1 MKKGLGVRLVL
12 IAVAAG
18 ILLAGGV
25 LLSTRL
31 HPYAYAGN
39 SLAKPLPAYD
49 FSLTGSDQ
57 KLYHLSDLH
66 GKLVLL
72 FFGYTSCPDECPTTT
87 AILESVLDQLGSR
100 AGEVQ
105 VVMVTVDPQK
115 DSPQVL
121 QAYFTK
127 FGGRILGLT
136 GDLGTI
142 TQTAKQYGV
151 FFQKQTAAD
160 GTYSIQHTLLLELI
174 DRQGNIRVIYPYNT
188 PVESISADVAYMLN
202 Q

>member
-1 MKKGLGVRLVL
+1 MKKSSGARL
-12 IAVAAG
+12 IFITAAAG
-18 ILLAGGV
+18 VLLAGAV

-31 HPYAYAGN
+31 RPHTYAGN
-39 SLAKPLPAYD
+39 PLATPLPAYD
-49 FSLTGSDQ
+49 FSLIGSDQ
-57 KLYHLSDLH
+57 KLHHLSDLH
-66 GKLVLL
+66 GRLVLL

-87 AILESVLDQLGSR
+87 AILEGVLDQLGSR

-105 VVMVTVDPQK
+105 VVMITVDPHK

-121 QAYFTK
+121 QAYFAK

-142 TQTAKQYGV
+142 TQTAKQYGI
-151 FFQKQTAAD
+151 FFQKQAAAN
-160 GTYSIQHTLLLELI
+160 GTYSVQHTLLLELI

-188 PVESISADVAYMLN
+188 PAESITADVAYMLN

>member
-1 MKKGLGVRLVL
+1 MKKGSGTRL
-12 IAVAAG
+12 IFFGVAA
-18 ILLAGGV
+18 AV
-25 LLSTRL
+25 LLTGAVIFSNRL
-31 HPYAYAGN
+31 RPHAYAG
-39 SLAKPLPAYD
+39 SPLATPLPAYD

-57 KLYHLSDLH
+57 KLYHLSDLR

-72 FFGYTSCPDECPTTT
+72 FFGYTSCPDECPTTA

-100 AGEVQ
+100 TGEVQ
-105 VVMVTVDPQK
+105 VVMITVDPQK
-115 DSPQVL
+115 DTPQVL
-121 QAYFTK
+121 QAYFAK

-136 GDLGTI
+136 GDLATI

-151 FFQKQTAAD
+151 FFQKQAAAD
-160 GTYSIQHTLLLELI
+160 GTYSVQHTLLLELI

-188 PVESISADVAYMLN
+188 PAASITADVAYMLN

>member
-1 MKKGLGVRLVL
+1 MKKTLGARLIF
-12 IAVAAG
+12 IAAAAG
-18 ILLAGGV
+18 VLLAGAV
-25 LLSTRL
+25 LLSNRL
-31 HPYAYAGN
+31 RPHAYAGN
-39 SLAKPLPAYD
+39 ALATPMPAYD

-57 KLYHLSDLH
+57 KVYHLSDLR

-72 FFGYTSCPDECPTTT
+72 YFGYTSCPDECPTTT
-87 AILESVLDQLGSR
+87 AILEAVIDQLGSR

-105 VVMVTVDPQK
+105 VVMITVDPQK
-115 DSPQVL
+115 DTPQVL
-121 QAYFTK
+121 QDYFAK

-136 GDLGTI
+136 GDMGTI

-151 FFQKQTAAD
+151 FFQKQTSAD

-174 DRQGNIRVIYPYNT
+174 DRQGNLRVVYPYNT
-188 PVESISADVAYMLN
+188 PAESITADVAYMLN